1 MHAVDSVCYMFMHRR
16 DGIGQPLRQPRT
28 WGPNGPSYQKKYPGI
43 SATLRYLGEV
53 QVERDAY
60 RFSGSTRR
68 CDWEIEIE
76 SIIPEMTTYLL
87 RQRGTQYREGSEM

>member
-1 MHAVDSVCYMFMHRR
+1 MLHVYASARWHWTAAETAKNVGSKWSFV
-16 DGIGQPLRQPRT
+16 P
-28 WGPNGPSYQKKYPGI
+28 KKYPGI